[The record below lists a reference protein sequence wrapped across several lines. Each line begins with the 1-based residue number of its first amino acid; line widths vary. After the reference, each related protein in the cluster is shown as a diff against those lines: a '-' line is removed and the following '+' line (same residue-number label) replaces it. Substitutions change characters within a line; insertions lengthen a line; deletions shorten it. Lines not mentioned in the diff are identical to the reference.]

1 MALIAANLKFVDQSL
16 PEKLKK
22 GARKRAW
29 QAEACPTN
37 ASK

>member
-1 MALIAANLKFVDQSL
+1 MALIAANLKFVGEA
-16 PEKLKK
+16 EKKC
-22 GARKRAW
+22 ARKRAW